1 MRIIRRGDEGDEV
14 RDVQRRLID
23 LGSIIEAGELEGV
36 YGLAT
41 EEAVRAF
48 QRDRNLPVD
57 GLVGSDTWGQL
68 VEAGYRLGDRTLYL
82 RSPAFRGDDVR
93 RLQRMLNVL
102 GFDAGKEDGIL
113 GRATA
118 DAVMEFQRNVAE
130 KVDGIVGLD
139 TVRSLERMR
148 PADDG
153 PGRAL
158 VREEEAVRSMDSSLA
173 GSTIAIDAGHGGDDS
188 GNEGP
193 TGSREADLTALLAA
207 ALAEA
212 LRARGAQ
219 PTILLP
225 RAKDS
230 SPTERAHAANAMDA
244 AVCVSVHLAAGDPD
258 ARGATCAYW
267 GTGTTHSPAGQR
279 LAELIQGAL
288 IGQVGLSDGGIRP
301 LTISLLRETRMP
313 AVQVEPCHLTNEKD
327 EHLLAEEGF
336 RQRVAEAIAE
346 GIARFFGAAAIE
358 GAKRS

>member
-1 MRIIRRGDEGDEV
+1 MRIIRSGDEGDEV

-23 LGSIIEAGELEGV
+23 LGSRIEAAELEGV
-36 YGLAT
+36 YGHST
-41 EEAVRAF
+41 EEAVRTF

-57 GLVGSDTWGQL
+57 GLVGSDTWSQL

-93 RLQRMLNVL
+93 ELQRMLNAL

-130 KVDGIVGLD
+130 RVDGIVGLD

-148 PADDG
+148 PAADG
-153 PGRAL
+153 PGRAV

-173 GSTIAIDAGHGGDDS
+173 GSVIAIDAGHGGGDP

-193 TGSREADLTALLAA
+193 GGSREADLTALLAA

-212 LRARGAQ
+212 LEARGAR
-219 PTILLP
+219 PTILRSRDQDP
-225 RAKDS
+225 
-230 SPTERAHAANAMDA
+230 SPTESARAANAMDA
-244 AVCVSVHLAAGDPD
+244 AVCISIHLAAGDPD

-267 GTGTTHSPAGQR
+267 GTAMTHSPAGRR
-279 LAELIQGAL
+279 LAELIQGTL
-288 IGQVGLSDGGIRP
+288 IGHVGLPDRGIRP

-313 AVQVEPCHLTNEKD
+313 AVQVEPCHLTNET
-327 EHLLAEEGF
+327 EEQLLAGEGF
-336 RQRVAEAIAE
+336 RRRVAEAIAE
-346 GIARFFGAAAIE
+346 GTARFFGAAAAE
-358 GAKRS
+358 AAETS